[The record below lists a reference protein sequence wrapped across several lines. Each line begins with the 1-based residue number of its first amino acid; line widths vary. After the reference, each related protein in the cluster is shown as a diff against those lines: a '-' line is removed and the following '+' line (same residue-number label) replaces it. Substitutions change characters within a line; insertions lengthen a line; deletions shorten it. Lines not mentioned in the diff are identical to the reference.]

1 MAKPDEILL
10 KLEIQESK
18 VRDKI
23 DKLKESVSKLD
34 GRKREYKR
42 TVKELQLEE
51 QKLSKIRDKRISRQK
66 QLANS
71 TKELTKETQRLKVA
85 TQDSSKAT
93 GGATS
98 SVLELGRVISDA
110 PYGIRGMA
118 NNLSQL
124 GTSMMF
130 TFKSAGSLMAGFK
143 ALSAALFGPL
153 GLVIALNAVLA
164 YFENMSMA
172 SDSLSRE
179 MEKTTKEVKKQ
190 IKALQ
195 DLIKVTGDRA
205 SSEEQVRIELF
216 KQSKI
221 NEGIKKIY
229 EDSNLTLDEKKK
241 KVKELNEL
249 KEKELKIEKLLLQ
262 IERIKSTITTLIGT
276 EENLSTKS
284 QEYQNE
290 LREKALPLIEKRNE
304 LEKKLA
310 ELLKEFEEDNREIIK
325 GSLEDLKKQL
335 AEKRKIQQQ
344 TSTNNKEY
352 KQQQVEIDKILQ
364 KIKEIEGTKIKVD
377 IELPEVESIFGFL
390 KTPKEKEKEAK
401 RIFDALKITLGDAF
415 DDFSKAGFPTLD
427 LPDVIDPEDVK
438 EQFDYLSH
446 YKDAFQTV
454 FTGVN
459 DFIGAEY
466 ERRLTI
472 EQNHTNSLNE
482 ELNNRLLNENLSKGE
497 RAKIQQEIW
506 QNDEKLRK
514 KQNEI
519 KKKQFNTQKA
529 FNITTA
535 VIDTYAGATKALND
549 PTVPSTIAKWAL
561 AGSTIANGLAQVA
574 MISRQKFQ
582 PESASTPIRTA
593 SASGGGGGVGDRSF
607 NFNLVGA
614 SQQNQLAQAIQ
625 GTFDKPIKAYVVSK
639 DITNQ
644 QQLDA
649 NTKST
654 ARFGG

>member
-1 MAKPDEILL
+1 MADNTIDILFDL
-10 KLEIQESK
+10 KIKEER
-18 VRDKI
+18 VTR
-23 DKLKESVSKLD
+23 KLKEVNEIVKTAD
-34 GRKREYKR
+34 RRKRKYKEA
-42 TVKELQLEE
+42 VKDVVKYET
-51 QKLSKIRDKRISRQK
+51 
-66 QLANS
+66 QLANIRRQRVNINKNAAKAE
-71 TKELTKETQRLKVA
+71 KELTLA
-85 TQDSSKAT
+85 TQQSSRAT

-130 TFKSAGSLMAGFK
+130 TFKSAGSLMAGIK
-143 ALSAALFGPL
+143 ALGSALLGPL

-172 SDSLSRE
+172 SNTLSKE
-179 MEKTTKEVKKQ
+179 MEKATKEIEKQ
-190 IKALQ
+190 TKALGELL
-195 DLIKVTGDRA
+195 DVIDSRG

-221 NEGIKKIY
+221 SDDIKKIY

-241 KVKELNEL
+241 KIKDLNDL
-249 KEKELKIEKLLLQ
+249 KEKELKIEKILLQ
-262 IERIKSTITTLIGT
+262 IEKIKSTITTLIGT

-284 QEYQNE
+284 IEYQNE
-290 LREKALPLIEKRNE
+290 QREKALPLIKERNRLESE
-304 LEKKLA
+304 LSK
-310 ELLKEFEEDNREIIK
+310 LLKDLEGENTKVIK
-325 GSLEDLKKQL
+325 GSLEYWKKQL

-344 TSTNNKEY
+344 TATNNKEY
-352 KQQQVEIDKILQ
+352 KQQQVEIDEILK
-364 KIKEIEGTKIKVD
+364 KIKEIEGTEVKVNIK
-377 IELPEVESIFGFL
+377 LPEVESVFGFL

-401 RIFDALKITLGDAF
+401 RIFEALKITLGDAF

-427 LPDVIDPEDVK
+427 LPDIIDDDDVK
-438 EQFDYLSH
+438 EQFDYLNH
-446 YKDAFQTV
+446 YKEVFQTA
-454 FTGVN
+454 FTGIN

-472 EQNHTNSLNE
+472 EQNHTNKLNE
-482 ELNNRLLNENLSKGE
+482 ELNNRLLNENLSKE
-497 RAKIQQEIW
+497 DRAKIQQEIW
-506 QNDEKLRK
+506 QNDEALRK

-529 FNITTA
+529 FNITMAT
-535 VIDTYAGATKALND
+535 VDTYAAATKVLND
-549 PTVPSTIAKWAL
+549 PALTGNPFARISLAAATVVS
-561 AGSTIANGLAQVA
+561 GLAQVA
-574 MISRQKFQ
+574 MIARQKFQ
-582 PESASTPIRTA
+582 PEAASTPIRTA
-593 SASGGGGGVGDRSF
+593 GGGGGGGGVGDRSF

-614 SQQNQLAQAIQ
+614 NQQNQLVNAIQ
-625 GTFDKPIKAYVVSK
+625 SQFEKPLKAYVVSK

-644 QQLDA
+644 MALDA
-649 NTKST
+649 NIKST

>member
-1 MAKPDEILL
+1 MADNTIDILFDL
-10 KLEIQESK
+10 KIKEER
-18 VRDKI
+18 VTR
-23 DKLKESVSKLD
+23 KLKEVNEIVKTAD
-34 GRKREYKR
+34 RRKRKYKEA
-42 TVKELQLEE
+42 VKDVVKYET
-51 QKLSKIRDKRISRQK
+51 
-66 QLANS
+66 QLANIRRQRVNINKNAAKAE
-71 TKELTKETQRLKVA
+71 KELTLA
-85 TQDSSKAT
+85 TQQSSRAT

-130 TFKSAGSLMAGFK
+130 TFTSAGSLMAGIK
-143 ALSAALFGPL
+143 ALGSALLGPL

-172 SDSLSRE
+172 SNTLSKE
-179 MEKTTKEVKKQ
+179 MEKATKEIEKQ
-190 IKALQ
+190 TKAIGELL
-195 DLIKVTGDRA
+195 DVIDSRG

-221 NEGIKKIY
+221 SDDIKKIY

-241 KVKELNEL
+241 KIKDLNDL
-249 KEKELKIEKLLLQ
+249 KEKELKIEKILLQ
-262 IERIKSTITTLIGT
+262 IEKIKSTITTLIGT

-284 QEYQNE
+284 IEYQNE
-290 LREKALPLIEKRNE
+290 QREKALPLIKERNRLESE
-304 LEKKLA
+304 LSK
-310 ELLKEFEEDNREIIK
+310 LLKDLEGENTKVIK
-325 GSLEDLKKQL
+325 GSLEYWKKQL

-344 TSTNNKEY
+344 TATNNKEY
-352 KQQQVEIDKILQ
+352 KQQQVEIDEILK
-364 KIKEIEGTKIKVD
+364 KIKEIEGTEVKVNIK
-377 IELPEVESIFGFL
+377 LPEVESVFGFL

-401 RIFDALKITLGDAF
+401 RIFEALKITLGDAF

-427 LPDVIDPEDVK
+427 LPDIIDDDDVK
-438 EQFDYLSH
+438 EQFDYLNH
-446 YKDAFQTV
+446 YKEVFQTA
-454 FTGVN
+454 FTGIN

-472 EQNHTNSLNE
+472 EQNHTNKLNE
-482 ELNNRLLNENLSKGE
+482 ELNNRLLNENLSKE
-497 RAKIQQEIW
+497 DRAKIQQEIW
-506 QNDEKLRK
+506 QNDEALRK

-529 FNITTA
+529 FNITMAT
-535 VIDTYAGATKALND
+535 VDTYAAATKVLND
-549 PTVPSTIAKWAL
+549 PALTGNPFARISLAAATVVS
-561 AGSTIANGLAQVA
+561 GLAQVA
-574 MISRQKFQ
+574 MIARQKFQ
-582 PESASTPIRTA
+582 PEAASTPIRTA
-593 SASGGGGGVGDRSF
+593 GGGGGGGGVGDRSF

-614 SQQNQLAQAIQ
+614 NQQNQLVNAIQ
-625 GTFDKPIKAYVVSK
+625 SQFEKPLKAYVVSK

-644 QQLDA
+644 MALDA
-649 NTKST
+649 NIKST

>member
-1 MAKPDEILL
+1 MADNTIDILFDL
-10 KLEIQESK
+10 KIKEER
-18 VRDKI
+18 VTR
-23 DKLKESVSKLD
+23 KLKEVNEIVKTAD
-34 GRKREYKR
+34 RRKRKYKEA
-42 TVKELQLEE
+42 VKDVVKYET
-51 QKLSKIRDKRISRQK
+51 
-66 QLANS
+66 QLANIRRQRVNINKNAAKAE
-71 TKELTKETQRLKVA
+71 KELTLA
-85 TQDSSKAT
+85 TQQSSRAT

-130 TFKSAGSLMAGFK
+130 TFKSAGSLMAGIK
-143 ALSAALFGPL
+143 ALGSALLGPL

-172 SDSLSRE
+172 SNTLSKE
-179 MEKTTKEVKKQ
+179 MEKATKEIEEQ
-190 IKALQ
+190 TKALGELL
-195 DLIKVTGDRA
+195 DVIDSRG

-221 NEGIKKIY
+221 SDDIKKIY

-241 KVKELNEL
+241 KIKDLNDL
-249 KEKELKIEKLLLQ
+249 KEKELKIEKILLQ
-262 IERIKSTITTLIGT
+262 IEKIKSTITTLIGT

-284 QEYQNE
+284 IEYQNE
-290 LREKALPLIEKRNE
+290 QREKALPLIKERNRLESE
-304 LEKKLA
+304 LSK
-310 ELLKEFEEDNREIIK
+310 LLKDLEGENTKVIK
-325 GSLEDLKKQL
+325 GSLEYWKKQL

-344 TSTNNKEY
+344 TATNNKEY
-352 KQQQVEIDKILQ
+352 KQQQVEIDEILK
-364 KIKEIEGTKIKVD
+364 KIKEIEGTEVKVN
-377 IELPEVESIFGFL
+377 IELPEVESVFGFL

-401 RIFDALKITLGDAF
+401 RIFEALKITLGDAF

-427 LPDVIDPEDVK
+427 LPDIIDDDDVK
-438 EQFDYLSH
+438 EQFDYLNH
-446 YKDAFQTV
+446 YKEVFQTA
-454 FTGVN
+454 FTGIN

-472 EQNHTNSLNE
+472 EQNHTNKLNE
-482 ELNNRLLNENLSKGE
+482 ELNNRLLNENLSKE
-497 RAKIQQEIW
+497 DRAKIQQEIW
-506 QNDEKLRK
+506 QNDEALRK

-529 FNITTA
+529 FNITMAT
-535 VIDTYAGATKALND
+535 VDTYAAATKVLND
-549 PTVPSTIAKWAL
+549 PALTGNPFARISLAAATVVS
-561 AGSTIANGLAQVA
+561 GLAQVA
-574 MISRQKFQ
+574 MIARQKFQ
-582 PESASTPIRTA
+582 PEAASTPIRTA
-593 SASGGGGGVGDRSF
+593 SGGGGGGGVGDRSF

-614 SQQNQLAQAIQ
+614 NQQNQLVNAIQ
-625 GTFDKPIKAYVVSK
+625 SQFDKPLKAYVVSK